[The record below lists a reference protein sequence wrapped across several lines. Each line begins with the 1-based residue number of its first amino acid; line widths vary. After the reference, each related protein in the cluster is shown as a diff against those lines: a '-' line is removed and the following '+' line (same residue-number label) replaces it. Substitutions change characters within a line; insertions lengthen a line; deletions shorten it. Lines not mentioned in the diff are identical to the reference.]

1 MNYMKEMFTLSNLL
15 NQFLENNSIRT
26 DNRQKKDI
34 IPREDSIKFLLD
46 YSKSV
51 KSIKTNSLGEVL
63 IVNN

>member
-1 MNYMKEMFTLSNLL
+1 MFTLSNLL

-26 DNRQKKDI
+26 DIRQKKDI

>member
-1 MNYMKEMFTLSNLL
+1 MKEMFTLSNLL

-26 DNRQKKDI
+26 DNRQKKEVK
-34 IPREDSIKFLLD
+34 PREKSIKFLLD

>member
-1 MNYMKEMFTLSNLL
+1 MKEMFTLSNLL

-26 DNRQKKDI
+26 DNRQKKEVK
-34 IPREDSIKFLLD
+34 PREKSIKFLLD

-51 KSIKTNSLGEVL
+51 KSIKTRSIGEVL

>member
-1 MNYMKEMFTLSNLL
+1 MKEMFTLSNLL
-15 NQFLENNSIRT
+15 NQFLENNSIRI

-34 IPREDSIKFLLD
+34 IPSEDSMKFLLD

>member
-1 MNYMKEMFTLSNLL
+1 MFTLSNLL

-26 DNRQKKDI
+26 DNRQKKEVK
-34 IPREDSIKFLLD
+34 PREKSIKFLLD

>member
-1 MNYMKEMFTLSNLL
+1 MFTLSNLL
-15 NQFLENNSIRT
+15 NQFLENNSIRI

-34 IPREDSIKFLLD
+34 IPSEDSMKFLLD

>member
-1 MNYMKEMFTLSNLL
+1 MKEMFTLSNLL

>member
-1 MNYMKEMFTLSNLL
+1 MKEMFTLSNLL

-26 DNRQKKDI
+26 DNRQKKEVK
-34 IPREDSIKFLLD
+34 PRGKSIKFLLD

>member
-1 MNYMKEMFTLSNLL
+1 MFTLSNLL

>member
-1 MNYMKEMFTLSNLL
+1 MKEIFTLSNLL

-26 DNRQKKDI
+26 DNRQKKEI
-34 IPREDSIKFLLD
+34 KPREESIKFLLE

-51 KSIKTNSLGEVL
+51 QSIKTDSLGEVL